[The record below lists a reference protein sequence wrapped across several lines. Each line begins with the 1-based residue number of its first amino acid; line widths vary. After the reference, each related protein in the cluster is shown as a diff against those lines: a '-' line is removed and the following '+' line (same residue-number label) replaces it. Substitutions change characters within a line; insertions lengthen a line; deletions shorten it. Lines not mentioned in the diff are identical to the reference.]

1 METTNK
7 TLSII
12 YHFPCFD
19 GAYGAINT
27 YLYYTNFSKTKY
39 TIKFVPMKNSIS
51 KLFAFEKTDKIVVL
65 DVSLIEEDYKYLME
79 HQNIKVLLIDHHNT
93 GIKDYKS
100 LYESMLKKRTN
111 PIKVVFDERDEQ
123 AACGLSFRY
132 FKNKASHN
140 FKSFIVEPVFNSNY
154 EKIIKYVEDCDIGA
168 HSLKNSLFFSSG
180 MGKQFHPRNKV
191 LDFSE
196 SNFYSRIKNLQNV
209 NLKYTLKTGDTA
221 YRQFASNAKKEL
233 LNNKIYVMQLTEDIK
248 FLTVITEHKQYR
260 NLASPFLGRVSK
272 KNGYLPCGGCIYSFE
287 NGLYKV
293 SLRTGT
299 KNSVDVS
306 EICSKFGGGG
316 HIDAASFTMT
326 MEEIKKHIVK
336 EVDIT
341 TDINNSNLF

>member
-123 AACGLSFRY
+123 SACGLSFRY

-140 FKSFIVEPVFNSNY
+140 FK
-154 EKIIKYVEDCDIGA
+154 IGRA
-168 HSLKNSLFFSSG
+168 H
-180 MGKQFHPRNKV
+180 V
-191 LDFSE
+191 
-196 SNFYSRIKNLQNV
+196 
-209 NLKYTLKTGDTA
+209 
-221 YRQFASNAKKEL
+221 
-233 LNNKIYVMQLTEDIK
+233 
-248 FLTVITEHKQYR
+248 
-260 NLASPFLGRVSK
+260 
-272 KNGYLPCGGCIYSFE
+272 
-287 NGLYKV
+287 
-293 SLRTGT
+293 
-299 KNSVDVS
+299 
-306 EICSKFGGGG
+306 
-316 HIDAASFTMT
+316 
-326 MEEIKKHIVK
+326 
-336 EVDIT
+336 
-341 TDINNSNLF
+341 